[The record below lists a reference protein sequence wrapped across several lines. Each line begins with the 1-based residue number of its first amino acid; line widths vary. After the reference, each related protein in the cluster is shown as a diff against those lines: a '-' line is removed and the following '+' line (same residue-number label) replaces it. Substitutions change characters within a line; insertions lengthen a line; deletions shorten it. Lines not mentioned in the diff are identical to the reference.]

1 MEKENARQPK
11 STSAEGH
18 GNHTA
23 GTLPTRKNTV
33 TASVLAALLEGQA
46 ITGME
51 AVFEQ
56 STTRAAA
63 FIYYLE
69 AKYGWTIER
78 RDIAAGTNDGRI
90 TWVSVYWLTAQARE
104 AAFVAGARAWID
116 DVKTAASKRRKG
128 ADKAKATAAK
138 LNKMRRID
146 PRQGDMFGGAHG

>member
-1 MEKENARQPK
+1 MKNARQPK

-18 GNHTA
+18 GNHIA
-23 GTLPTRKNTV
+23 GALPVRKNTV
-33 TASVLAALLEGQA
+33 TSSVLAALLEGRT

-78 RDIAAGTNDGRI
+78 RDIAAGTNDGRV
-90 TWVSVYWLTAQARE
+90 TWVTAYWLTAAARE
-104 AAFVAGARAWID
+104 TAFAGGARAWID
-116 DVKTAASKRRKG
+116 DVKAAAEKRRKG

-146 PRQGDMFGGAHG
+146 PRQDDMFGGAHG

>member
-1 MEKENARQPK
+1 MKNARQPK

-18 GNHTA
+18 GNHIA
-23 GTLPTRKNTV
+23 GALPARKNTV
-33 TASVLAALLEGQA
+33 TSSVLAALLEGRT

-63 FIYYLE
+63 FVFYLE
-69 AKYGWTIER
+69 ETYGWVIER
-78 RDIAAGTNDGRI
+78 RDIAVGTNDGRI
-90 TWVSVYWLTAQARE
+90 TWVTAYWLTAAARE
-104 AAFVAGARAWID
+104 AAFAGGARAWID
-116 DVKTAASKRRKG
+116 DVKAAAERRRKG

>member
-1 MEKENARQPK
+1 MKNARQPK
-11 STSAEGH
+11 STSAEGY
-18 GNHTA
+18 GNHIA
-23 GTLPTRKNTV
+23 GALPVRKNTV
-33 TASVLAALLEGQA
+33 TSSVLAALLEGRTL
-46 ITGME
+46 TGME

-63 FIYYLE
+63 FVFYLE
-69 AKYGWTIER
+69 KTYGWFIER

-90 TWVSVYWLTAQARE
+90 TWVTVYWLTAAARE
-104 AAFVAGARAWID
+104 AAFAAGARAWID
-116 DVKTAASKRRKG
+116 DVKAAAEKRRKG